1 MAGAMGSGWGD
12 TDAQSEG
19 GRRICKHMQDPR
31 KKPDPA
37 FEGRWDSF
45 DDVMLDASI
54 YRWLQGVEITLP
66 ISHPNKP
73 VRGRKRRRHNM
84 DFRDEFGHEV
94 AQDETRTRD
103 IWGSQRGEETD
114 GGNNAYSMEDVAEVL
129 PVRPSSPQKRRL
141 SLILSSE
148 PSRSSG
154 DIIFES
160 RKFAAASAKW
170 TTSTAG
176 TRMSSPD
183 KSAGGTRYSSPEKSN
198 LRSKSRSTS
207 PEKRSVTSKATG
219 QTTMGFRRSEMA
231 ECTPSFIFGHHNR
244 LASGS
249 IPLVVAAFRN
259 RAALE
264 TEYPFEFFGLSLFA
278 DSSPPRKNFCGHV
291 EDQCM
296 MGIEHFNTDAGE
308 SAWSTY
314 VNGVLQ
320 GIPTGEAQSKKQLI
334 ISGIENRQLLASVTP
349 IGAPTLR
356 SDLIIEGNS
365 NFPSPFADTCRKK
378 VFPPSTVDKSL
389 SPTAQRTS
397 QLRPAFCVIEIKA
410 AGGDLQEAQ
419 TQAAVVGAAV
429 LLKARQIGAND
440 DVIPFVPAI
449 MTIGHIWHL
458 NLIYEETNG
467 IVSRVAFP

>member
-1 MAGAMGSGWGD
+1 MG
-12 TDAQSEG
+12 
-19 GRRICKHMQDPR
+19 
-31 KKPDPA
+31 
-37 FEGRWDSF
+37 
-45 DDVMLDASI
+45 
-54 YRWLQGVEITLP
+54 
-66 ISHPNKP
+66 
-73 VRGRKRRRHNM
+73 
-84 DFRDEFGHEV
+84 FRDEFGHEV

-103 IWGSQRGEETD
+103 LWGGQRGEEIN
-114 GGNNAYSMEDVAEVL
+114 G
-129 PVRPSSPQKRRL
+129 
-141 SLILSSE
+141 E

-207 PEKRSVTSKATG
+207 PEKRS
-219 QTTMGFRRSEMA
+219 
-231 ECTPSFIFGHHNR
+231 
-244 LASGS
+244 
-249 IPLVVAAFRN
+249 
-259 RAALE
+259 AALE
-264 TEYPFEFFGLSLFA
+264 TGYPFEFFGPSLFA
-278 DSSPPRKNFCGHV
+278 DSSPPRENFCGHV
-291 EDQCM
+291 EDHCM

-314 VNGVLQ
+314 VNRVLQ

-378 VFPPSTVDKSL
+378 GFPPSTVEKSL

-410 AGGDLQEAQ
+410 AGGNLQEAQ

-440 DVIPFVPAI
+440 DIIPFVPAI
-449 MTIGHIWHL
+449 MTIGHIWHP

-467 IVSRVAFP
+467 IVIAGPWIIGDTLAFLGTLRVVLFVEELRSYAVDMWWPKFVDGSCRELLERELVG

>member
-1 MAGAMGSGWGD
+1 MG
-12 TDAQSEG
+12 
-19 GRRICKHMQDPR
+19 
-31 KKPDPA
+31 
-37 FEGRWDSF
+37 
-45 DDVMLDASI
+45 
-54 YRWLQGVEITLP
+54 
-66 ISHPNKP
+66 
-73 VRGRKRRRHNM
+73 
-84 DFRDEFGHEV
+84 FRDEFGHEV

-103 IWGSQRGEETD
+103 LWGGQRGEEIN
-114 GGNNAYSMEDVAEVL
+114 G
-129 PVRPSSPQKRRL
+129 
-141 SLILSSE
+141 E

-219 QTTMGFRRSEMA
+219 QTTMGFRRSEIA

-249 IPLVVAAFRN
+249 MPLVIAAFRN
-259 RAALE
+259 RVNPERLLQGW
-264 TEYPFEFFGLSLFA
+264 YPFEFFGPSLFA
-278 DSSPPRKNFCGHV
+278 DSSPPRENFCGHV
-291 EDQCM
+291 EDHCM

-314 VNGVLQ
+314 VNRVLQ

-378 VFPPSTVDKSL
+378 VFPPSTVEKGL

-410 AGGDLQEAQ
+410 AGGNLQEAQ

-429 LLKARQIGAND
+429 LLKAR
-440 DVIPFVPAI
+440 
-449 MTIGHIWHL
+449 
-458 NLIYEETNG
+458 
-467 IVSRVAFP
+467 

>member
-1 MAGAMGSGWGD
+1 MKLPKTKREHGISGVVNV
-12 TDAQSEG
+12 E
-19 GRRICKHMQDPR
+19 
-31 KKPDPA
+31 KKQ
-37 FEGRWDSF
+37 
-45 DDVMLDASI
+45 M
-54 YRWLQGVEITLP
+54 
-66 ISHPNKP
+66 
-73 VRGRKRRRHNM
+73 
-84 DFRDEFGHEV
+84 
-94 AQDETRTRD
+94 
-103 IWGSQRGEETD
+103 
-114 GGNNAYSMEDVAEVL
+114 GNNAYSMEDVAEVL

-141 SLILSSE
+141 SLILSNE

-219 QTTMGFRRSEMA
+219 QTTMGFRRSE
-231 ECTPSFIFGHHNR
+231 CTPSFIFGHHNR

-259 RAALE
+259 RVNPERLLQGCLDISKKAAPE
-264 TEYPFEFFGLSLFA
+264 TVYPFEFFGPSLFA
-278 DSSPPRKNFCGHV
+278 DSSPPRENFCGHV
-291 EDQCM
+291 EDHCM

-308 SAWSTY
+308 SAWST
-314 VNGVLQ
+314 
-320 GIPTGEAQSKKQLI
+320 
-334 ISGIENRQLLASVTP
+334 GIENRQLLASVTP

-378 VFPPSTVDKSL
+378 VFPPFTVDKSL

-440 DVIPFVPAI
+440 DIIPFVPAI
-449 MTIGHIWHL
+449 MTIGHIWISILYTRRRMELSLQGHGSL
-458 NLIYEETNG
+458 GTH
-467 IVSRVAFP
+467 